1 MLFEDRVPMAHVPFN
16 LIILYYNRSCEYQ
29 FAGFSRFRAT
39 PMLAPTTVPVLVASG
54 CFMCA
59 IAGLRTEAHAKLG
72 GGQRLL
78 WNMANPSRAKCCTR
92 TSTRVYGRHICRQW
106 GYKPTNRTGGTTFV
120 ILGDEFPKLGM
131 SVPRGSKKIRPQHR
145 VTLQTLE

>member
-16 LIILYYNRSCEYQ
+16 LIILYYNQSCEYQ

-59 IAGLRTEAHAKLG
+59 IAGLRTEAQAKLG
-72 GGQRLL
+72 GGQ
-78 WNMANPSRAKCCTR
+78 KH
-92 TSTRVYGRHICRQW
+92 GQ
-106 GYKPTNRTGGTTFV
+106 
-120 ILGDEFPKLGM
+120 PKQ
-131 SVPRGSKKIRPQHR
+131 SKMLYTYIN
-145 VTLQTLE
+145 